1 MGQRRDNPRTKKIP
15 ARSWL
20 QQLPIH
26 SDFIEE
32 YRLLVEKEVATH
44 SSMLAWIMP
53 WTKEPGGLQYMGS
66 HRAGHDSSSLAHRRY
81 T

>member
-53 WTKEPGGLQYMGS
+53 WTKEPGGYSTWDLIELDTTQ
-66 HRAGHDSSSLAHRRY
+66 AA
-81 T
+81 